1 MGEGLAHAMCEP
13 LGSWAIVAGRC
24 SPRLVSVTAAAFE
37 FPRIRSRKPAD
48 RPDLGPTADAQGPSV
63 EGRPQ
68 TSQGA
73 VVLRHSA
80 FWSQVVDDGR
90 KGGRDSLLGLLLGH
104 TCVLRDLLDTILPE
118 GAAKPLPSGS
128 EFVPVPTQE
137 DTVSPSPPSFSFETT
152 PPMPPASC
160 TILETAHAAITG
172 SGLSSPI
179 LRGETVTRLPES
191 DTAARHDA

>member
-1 MGEGLAHAMCEP
+1 MM
-13 LGSWAIVAGRC
+13 AGREDAIPFSASSSDTPASFATC
-24 SPRLVSVTAAAFE
+24 LTRSCPRELL
-37 FPRIRSRKPAD
+37 SR
-48 RPDLGPTADAQGPSV
+48 
-63 EGRPQ
+63 
-68 TSQGA
+68 
-73 VVLRHSA
+73 
-80 FWSQVVDDGR
+80 F
-90 KGGRDSLLGLLLGH
+90 
-104 TCVLRDLLDTILPE
+104 
-118 GAAKPLPSGS
+118 PSGS